1 MSGFCPGVRNAEKKL
16 LQENSRPRCG
26 HIYAYGNIINNSN
39 YITYL
44 KGLDI
49 HTVGSVDQ
57 VPPGSSLA
65 IRTHGINKQEE
76 SALEKNYNLIDL
88 TCVNVKRVQLSIL
101 DYAARGFF
109 TVIIGKKNHPEI
121 KGLVSYAENY
131 VVIETPEE
139 LEDFALR
146 YHGLLQHQKVNR
158 VFIVSQTTGRKDIF
172 EMAVEKIKQTCSP
185 RTEIVTY
192 NSICPI
198 TDRKEKEALRMQAEV
213 DITFVVGD
221 RLSSNANK
229 LYTILA
235 EKSTEVYF
243 IADLAELI
251 SLNLPLKNHSCALL
265 VSSASTPLFVENEI
279 RAYLEDI

>member
-1 MSGFCPGVRNAEKKL
+1 MQIKIPKL
-16 LQENSRPRCG
+16 
-26 HIYAYGNIINNSN
+26 
-39 YITYL
+39 
-44 KGLDI
+44 
-49 HTVGSVDQ
+49 SVDQ

-146 YHGLLQHQKVNR
+146 YHGLLQQQKGNR

-251 SLNLPLKNHSCALL
+251 SLNLPLKIHSCALL